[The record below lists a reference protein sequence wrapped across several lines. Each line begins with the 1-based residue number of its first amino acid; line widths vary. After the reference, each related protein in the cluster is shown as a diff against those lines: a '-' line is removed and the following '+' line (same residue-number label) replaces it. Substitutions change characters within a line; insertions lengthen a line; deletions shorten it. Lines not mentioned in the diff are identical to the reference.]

1 MKVRILPATLLSLS
15 LLAIPVMAQDGAA
28 SFKTRCAPCHGDQG
42 QVTSCRRNVLTSRC
56 APCHGDQG
64 QGKPNGAPKVAG
76 STKDVST
83 VLTKGGLAKAPHIKP
98 MNTLNAAQISAI
110 SAYVKT
116 LK

>member
-1 MKVRILPATLLSLS
+1 MKVRILSATLLSLS
-15 LLAIPVMAQDGAA
+15 LLAIPAMAQDGAA

-42 QVTSCRRNVLTSRC
+42 Q
-56 APCHGDQG
+56 
-64 QGKPNGAPKVAG
+64 GKPNGAPKVAG
-76 STKDVST
+76 TTKDIST
-83 VLTKGGLAKAPHIKP
+83 VLSKGGLAKAPHIKP